1 MHFIPVIPA
10 SQRIEHMT
18 WIQNY
23 HSLHSQVAE
32 TVNNIKETLRKQLM
46 YKSQQKEVRIKILFL
61 FREKE

>member
-10 SQRIEHMT
+10 SQRIELMT

-23 HSLHSQVAE
+23 HSQHSQVAE
-32 TVNNIKETLRKQLM
+32 TVNNIKENLRKPLI

-61 FREKE
+61 YREKE